1 MWLETAQGPFAAED
15 FGGCG
20 PDLLLVHGTG
30 HNLAVWAPLAE
41 CLRARFRVAA
51 FDLRGHGQTPQDSRD
66 PEQYWRDIGAVSAAL
81 GLRRPWLVGHST
93 GGYAVTAFAADGGD
107 CAGIVALDG
116 FMLDPRQTPEE
127 RQAWHLPREQLWDLF
142 RYGWRATP
150 AEVEA
155 YVAQVCAQAPGDWLN
170 AGVPVEQVAAFTRR
184 SFLAQGDGQGDGRL
198 LRRPTMEE
206 IARVSRPDPAAPIHP
221 AVDLYERLTV
231 PAGFVLAT
239 GGLYASRQAA
249 LEAVVARRAD
259 RRLRVLEANHNVHLQ
274 QPRAVAGFVIEMG
287 LGRVEPP

>member
-1 MWLETAQGPFAAED
+1 MWLETAQGPFAVED
-15 FGGCG
+15 FGGSG

-30 HNLAVWAPLAE
+30 HNLAVWAPLVA
-41 CLRARFRVAA
+41 CLRGRFRVAA
-51 FDLRGHGQTPQDSRD
+51 FDLRGHGQTPQDSSD

-116 FMLDPRQTPEE
+116 FVLDPRQTPEE

-155 YVAQVCAQAPGDWLN
+155 YVAQVCEQAPGDWLN

-184 SFLAQGDGQGDGRL
+184 AFLAQGDERGDGRL

-206 IARVSRPDPAAPIHP
+206 IARVSQPDPGALICPS
-221 AVDLYERLTV
+221 VDLYQRLSV
-231 PAGFVLAT
+231 PAGFVLASQ
-239 GGLYASRQAA
+239 GLYASRRAA
-249 LEAVVARRAD
+249 LEAVVAQRAN
-259 RRLRVLEANHNVHLQ
+259 RHLRVLEANHNVHLQ

>member
-1 MWLETAQGPFAAED
+1 MRLETAQGPFAVED
-15 FGGCG
+15 FGGSG

-30 HNLAVWAPLAE
+30 HNLAVWAPLVD
-41 CLRARFRVAA
+41 CLRGRFRAAA
-51 FDLRGHGQTPQDSRD
+51 FDLRGHGQTPQDSTD
-66 PEQYWRDIGAVSAAL
+66 PEQYWRDIGAVAAAL
-81 GLRRPWLVGHST
+81 GMHRPWLVGHST
-93 GGYAVTAFAADGGD
+93 GGYAVTAFAAAGGD

-116 FMLDPRQTPEE
+116 FVLDARQTPDE

-150 AEVEA
+150 AEVDA
-155 YVAQVCAQAPGDWLN
+155 YVAQVCERAPGDWLN
-170 AGVPVEQVAAFTRR
+170 AGVPVERVAAFTRR
-184 SFLAQGDGQGDGRL
+184 AFLAQGDGRW

-206 IARVSRPDPAAPIHP
+206 IARVSRPDPVAPIQP
-221 AVDLYERLTV
+221 AVDLYERLVV

-239 GGLYASRQAA
+239 RGLYASRCAA

-274 QPRAVAGFVIEMG
+274 QPDAVAHFVVGMLDG
-287 LGRVEPP
+287 LAVPA